1 MAGNLLIRRRCDVR
15 SGDDRAAIIGARRG
29 GGTGRAT
36 ALTKEHEIAGNIES
50 ILFVTPVWTRDGG
63 VATHVEASATALAR
77 AGIDVHVLTTRA
89 ENRLTSP
96 GVTVHASPD
105 LFNAQQRPERR
116 LADALVRDYSVIHTH
131 QFDDPSL
138 TTYLHRRAPLVSS
151 VHGFSACTS
160 GVHYF
165 RPGQECQRA
174 HGPGC
179 VPNLIARGCAHTR
192 DPRWLPHSYRRSTAA
207 RTSLR
212 SADLAISYS
221 RSIDRHLQTNGVSRR
236 AIVPLFSTVPVVR
249 GCGHENRR
257 RVVFA
262 GRLVRPKGV
271 GVLIRAARDVDAQF
285 VICGTGKELEP
296 LRRLAARLQLS
307 RRVSFVGW
315 LNPEQLA
322 RELAEASI
330 VAIPSLWPEP
340 FGLVG
345 IEALA
350 AGRPVVASATGGV
363 EDWLEHERTG
373 LCVPAGD
380 SRALARALSEL
391 LADPARQSAMGA
403 AGSVAVAQRFTER
416 HHIEALLAAY
426 DTARQRWEENVDSR

>member
-1 MAGNLLIRRRCDVR
+1 MAGNLLIRCGRELR
-15 SGDDRAAIIGARRG
+15 SADDRAAIIGAPRG
-29 GGTGRAT
+29 GTSRAA
-36 ALTKEHEIAGNIES
+36 ALTKEHEIAGKTRS
-50 ILFVTPVWTRDGG
+50 ILFVTPLWTRDGG
-63 VATHVEASATALAR
+63 VAAHVEASATALAR
-77 AGIDVHVLTTRA
+77 AGIDVHVLAVRNETRQP
-89 ENRLTSP
+89 SP
-96 GVTVHASPD
+96 GVMVHVSRD
-105 LFNAQQRPERR
+105 LFQSDHPPERR
-116 LADALVRDYSVIHTH
+116 LGDALSRDYSVIHTH
-131 QFDDPSL
+131 QFDDPSV
-138 TTYLHRRAPLVSS
+138 TAYLRRRAPVVSS

-179 VPNLIARGCAHTR
+179 IPNLIGRGCAHTR
-192 DPRWLPHSYRRSTAA
+192 DPRWLPHSYRRATAA
-207 RTSLR
+207 ITSLR
-212 SADLAISYS
+212 SADMAISYS
-221 RSIDRHLQTNGVSRR
+221 RSIDRHLRINGVGTR

-249 GCGHENRR
+249 GSGHDDRR

-271 GVLIRAARDVDAQF
+271 AVLIRAALDVDAEL
-285 VICGTGKELEP
+285 VICGTGRELEP
-296 LRRLAARLQLS
+296 LRRLASRLGVG

-315 LNPEQLA
+315 LAPEQLA
-322 RELAEASI
+322 RELAEASV

-373 LCVPAGD
+373 LCVPPGD
-380 SRALARALSEL
+380 SRALADALSEL
-391 LADPARQSAMGA
+391 LADPARQSSMGA
-403 AGSVAVAQRFTER
+403 TGRVAVSQRFTEA
-416 HHIEALLAAY
+416 HHVEALLAAY
-426 DTARQRWEENVDSR
+426 NAARERWEANVDSR

>member
-1 MAGNLLIRRRCDVR
+1 M
-15 SGDDRAAIIGARRG
+15 
-29 GGTGRAT
+29 
-36 ALTKEHEIAGNIES
+36 IAGKTRS

-77 AGIDVHVLTTRA
+77 TGVDVHVLAARD
-89 ENRLTSP
+89 ENQQASP
-96 GVTVHASPD
+96 GVTVHASRD
-105 LFNAQQRPERR
+105 LFNAHEPPERR
-116 LADALVRDYSVIHTH
+116 LGDALSRDYSVIHTH
-131 QFDDPSL
+131 QFDDPAV

-179 VPNLIARGCAHTR
+179 IPNLIGRGCAHTR
-192 DPRWLPHSYRRSTAA
+192 DPRWLPRSYQRATAA
-207 RTSLR
+207 RASLR
-212 SADLAISYS
+212 RADLAISYS
-221 RSIDRHLQTNGVSRR
+221 SSIDRHLKTNGVSRR
-236 AIVPLFSTVPVVR
+236 AVVPLFSTVPVVR
-249 GCGHENRR
+249 GSGHEDRR

-271 GVLIRAARDVDAQF
+271 SVLIRAARDLDAEL
-285 VICGTGKELEP
+285 VICGTGRELEP
-296 LRRLAARLQLS
+296 LRRLASRLGLA

-315 LNPEQLA
+315 LSPEQLA

-380 SRALARALSEL
+380 PRALARALSEL
-391 LADPARQSAMGA
+391 LADPERQSAMGA
-403 AGSVAVAQRFTER
+403 AGSVAVSQRFTER
-416 HHIEALLAAY
+416 HHIDALLAAY
-426 DTARQRWEENVDSR
+426 ETAMQRWEENHDSR